1 MNGLGT
7 VYERSTNGLSSSV
20 TATILWRHVF
30 FPTTTFQA
38 VTFQTQFSRLATF
51 QTCNFPEHTTFQTSI
66 FQTLVKYF
74 PDFYFLFKMLKLQ
87 VREMAPTSYQKSFL
101 SGLGRGDDWL
111 GKVRLDLLEKA
122 CFFLQI

>member
-1 MNGLGT
+1 
-7 VYERSTNGLSSSV
+7 
-20 TATILWRHVF
+20 
-30 FPTTTFQA
+30 
-38 VTFQTQFSRLATF
+38 
-51 QTCNFPEHTTFQTSI
+51 
-66 FQTLVKYF
+66 
-74 PDFYFLFKMLKLQ
+74 MLKLQ